1 MRCPVHIRPLVG
13 VRTARNPKGLA
24 LFVRALLARSRVLAD
39 DQSAIEARTLLDW
52 LVAHP
57 SPGFEWP
64 CWGYP
69 YPWQDVGFFAPR
81 DFPNRVVTSF
91 VVHALLDGFE
101 TLGEPRYLET
111 ASKAVEFLL
120 KAPRT
125 LYADDRHRCVSYVP
139 SAEVEWIVMDVP
151 ALAGAAAARVGALLG
166 DAVLVNE
173 AGRLVRYV
181 ASKQTEYGA
190 WYYAHPPQASHITHD
205 NYHTGFILDALLG
218 YREWARSDEFDAAYR
233 NGLRF
238 YRERLF
244 APDGAPRFMHDR
256 GYPHDIHG
264 AAQGIITFALAHHS
278 TGEGADFSRK
288 VLQWA
293 LRVMYEPETHWFA
306 YQQHRF
312 YRTHIRELRWCQ
324 AWMAWAIASHLENCG
339 EWA

>member
-1 MRCPVHIRPLVG
+1 MSSEAATRGSPAAIRAAGPLARIQGHVLRVAQDLQYEGYSKHDALNAPWLEQLAAGSRAARLIAIQAVMRCPVHIRPLVG

-151 ALAGAAAARVGALLG
+151 ALAGAAAARRRRG
-166 DAVLVNE
+166 
-173 AGRLVRYV
+173 
-181 ASKQTEYGA
+181 
-190 WYYAHPPQASHITHD
+190 PPPW
-205 NYHTGFILDALLG
+205 
-218 YREWARSDEFDAAYR
+218 RCC
-233 NGLRF
+233 
-238 YRERLF
+238 
-244 APDGAPRFMHDR
+244 APRRRRPPSPDRPPASTARRPDRRAFVFMASFFDR
-256 GYPHDIHG
+256 CR
-264 AAQGIITFALAHHS
+264 HHKRR
-278 TGEGADFSRK
+278 A
-288 VLQWA
+288 V
-293 LRVMYEPETHWFA
+293 
-306 YQQHRF
+306 RF
-312 YRTHIRELRWCQ
+312 
-324 AWMAWAIASHLENCG
+324 
-339 EWA
+339 